1 MASTRRRLRK
11 AKTRPQSKPKP
22 VKPAVPDNIRVLTL
36 GGVEYFVHWE
46 KLEVGASFFLPT
58 TATPVQVRA
67 AIAPASKFFKLKFE
81 VRSRCEYGR
90 YGARIWRVY

>member
-1 MASTRRRLRK
+1 
-11 AKTRPQSKPKP
+11 
-22 VKPAVPDNIRVLTL
+22 
-36 GGVEYFVHWE
+36 VEYFVQWE

-90 YGARIWRVY
+90 YGARVWRVY